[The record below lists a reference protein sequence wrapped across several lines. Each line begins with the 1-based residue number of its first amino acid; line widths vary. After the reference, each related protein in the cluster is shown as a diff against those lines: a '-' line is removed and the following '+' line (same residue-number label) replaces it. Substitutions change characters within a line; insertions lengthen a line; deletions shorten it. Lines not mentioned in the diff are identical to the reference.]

1 MLGVVYFL
9 AEVLCLPGPQKRGNG
24 STLSRD
30 LRKTRGLE
38 PPVRRS
44 ICPRYPVAPGAYHA
58 RMKICAV
65 LCQLAV
71 LFASVL
77 GIPANAAEH
86 KIRVL
91 IVDGF
96 SNHDWKQTTALLRG
110 VLAAAGGFD
119 VSVSTAPIDPNSAAW
134 AAWRPRFADYD
145 VVIQTCNEGA
155 MNGLLTGVKPKPD
168 WPHDV
173 KMDFADFV
181 RNGGGVYIFHSAEN
195 AFVGWK
201 EYEDMVGLSWRHA
214 SYGSSIRVG
223 KNGEMVR
230 IAPGEGGDTSH
241 GPRADRLITRIGDD
255 PIHAGMPKAWL
266 TPDSEVYVYARGP
279 AERVKVLAYAED
291 TVPGLGML
299 WPVEWTTTY
308 GKGRVYVSVY
318 GHVWPGGCAAGG
330 NALRRGPD
338 HYSARAAMAG
348 WTASSLSDPQGFS
361 RYSRRFGSERN
372 PDPVNFSV

>member
-1 MLGVVYFL
+1 
-9 AEVLCLPGPQKRGNG
+9 
-24 STLSRD
+24 
-30 LRKTRGLE
+30 
-38 PPVRRS
+38 
-44 ICPRYPVAPGAYHA
+44 
-58 RMKICAV
+58 
-65 LCQLAV
+65 
-71 LFASVL
+71 
-77 GIPANAAEH
+77 
-86 KIRVL
+86 
-91 IVDGF
+91 
-96 SNHDWKQTTALLRG
+96 LRG
-110 VLAAAGGFD
+110 VLTEAGGFE
-119 VSVSTAPIDPNSAAW
+119 VSVSTAPIDPNTAAW
-134 AAWRPRFADYD
+134 AAWRPRFAEYD

-168 WPHDV
+168 WPDAV

-181 RNGGGVYIFHSAEN
+181 RNGGGVYIFHTAEN

-201 EYEDMVGLSWRHA
+201 EYEDMVGLSWRDA

-230 IAPGEGGDTSH
+230 IAPGEGGNTSH

-255 PIHAGMPKAWL
+255 PIHAGMPMAWL

-318 GHVWPGGCAAGG
+318 GHVWPGDVQPAGMRCAAVQTIIPRVLQWLAGRQVTFPVPKDFPG
-330 NALRRGPD
+330 I
-338 HYSARAAMAG
+338 AA
-348 WTASSLSDPQGFS
+348 
-361 RYSRRFGSERN
+361 
-372 PDPVNFSV
+372 VSVRKEIQIP

>member
-1 MLGVVYFL
+1 MLSAAG
-9 AEVLCLPGPQKRGNG
+9 
-24 STLSRD
+24 
-30 LRKTRGLE
+30 
-38 PPVRRS
+38 
-44 ICPRYPVAPGAYHA
+44 RYAAAPSAYHA

-65 LCQLAV
+65 LCQLGM
-71 LFASVL
+71 LFAGVL

-96 SNHDWKQTTALLRG
+96 SNHDWKQTTVLLRG
-110 VLAAAGGFD
+110 VLKAAGGFE
-119 VSVSTAPIDPNSAAW
+119 VSVSTAPIDPNTAAW

-168 WPHDV
+168 WPDAV

-181 RNGGGVYIFHSAEN
+181 RNGGGVYIFHAAEN

-201 EYEDMVGLSWRHA
+201 EYEDMVGLSWRDA

-279 AERVKVLAYAED
+279 AKRVKVLAYAED

-318 GHVWPGGCAAGG
+318 GHVWPGDVQPAGMRCAAVQTIIPRVLQWLAGRQVTFPVPKDFPG
-330 NALRRGPD
+330 I
-338 HYSARAAMAG
+338 AA
-348 WTASSLSDPQGFS
+348 
-361 RYSRRFGSERN
+361 
-372 PDPVNFSV
+372 VSVRKEIQIQ